1 MGINLLTLL
10 KLTQVLDLKMYN
22 VSYSHK
28 TVSYFKNFYIYCNFV
43 FKKII
48 LCFLRLSPDM
58 FDTLIYSEKKLMFF
72 FFFFV
77 YWGTCYY
84 NCIYKTSYKSFSVAE
99 IMQINRNY
107 EIGSKLKYL

>member
-22 VSYSHK
+22 ISYSHK

-58 FDTLIYSEKKLMFF
+58 FDTLIYCEKKLMFF
-72 FFFFV
+72 F
-77 YWGTCYY
+77 
-84 NCIYKTSYKSFSVAE
+84 SFLFIGVRV
-99 IMQINRNY
+99 IIIVFIKLHINHFP
-107 EIGSKLKYL
+107 SPK